1 MSVTKKTIALILS
14 IIMCVLLLS
23 GSFAMAESNATDTPD
38 SRFKNKTWKQI
49 MDEFVSEHGISSFNI
64 AAGYLNLVTGEENYY
79 NGTEFMNSGSMFKVP
94 LNMYYAEKVSTGEYT
109 MDTSIWGRTYKDL
122 QEGSLIY
129 SDNEMA
135 ITLWKY
141 AFGTFYEYQVAMCPY
156 LGITDPEKVDST
168 YYLSD
173 NYYTPKMVISF
184 LKELWNNPDKYPGII
199 DCMKQADP
207 EHWFESK
214 EQEVEVAH
222 KYGYVTD
229 DWRDHLLYVNDCGF
243 CYTEEPVAIVLFTR
257 AVGDPEGL
265 LADYCALAIDYN
277 QYRTELDKQKAEKE
291 EAEAAL
297 KEEEEAAKKEEE
309 SKYTEELQSPTPV
322 PTAIQP
328 AENTAVPEPVTESG
342 SEQISAARQ
351 GIVIAAVAILVF
363 IVVMAVT
370 LHRKNRGR

>member
-1 MSVTKKTIALILS
+1 M
-14 IIMCVLLLS
+14 
-23 GSFAMAESNATDTPD
+23 
-38 SRFKNKTWKQI
+38 
-49 MDEFVSEHGISSFNI
+49 
-64 AAGYLNLVTGEENYY
+64 
-79 NGTEFMNSGSMFKVP
+79 
-94 LNMYYAEKVSTGEYT
+94 
-109 MDTSIWGRTYKDL
+109 
-122 QEGSLIY
+122 
-129 SDNEMA
+129 
-135 ITLWKY
+135 
-141 AFGTFYEYQVAMCPY
+141 
-156 LGITDPEKVDST
+156 
-168 YYLSD
+168 
-173 NYYTPKMVISF
+173 
-184 LKELWNNPDKYPGII
+184 
-199 DCMKQADP
+199 
-207 EHWFESK
+207 
-214 EQEVEVAH
+214 
-222 KYGYVTD
+222 
-229 DWRDHLLYVNDCGF
+229 
-243 CYTEEPVAIVLFTR
+243 FTR

-297 KEEEEAAKKEEE
+297 KEEEE

>member
-1 MSVTKKTIALILS
+1 
-14 IIMCVLLLS
+14 
-23 GSFAMAESNATDTPD
+23 
-38 SRFKNKTWKQI
+38 
-49 MDEFVSEHGISSFNI
+49 
-64 AAGYLNLVTGEENYY
+64 
-79 NGTEFMNSGSMFKVP
+79 
-94 LNMYYAEKVSTGEYT
+94 
-109 MDTSIWGRTYKDL
+109 
-122 QEGSLIY
+122 
-129 SDNEMA
+129 
-135 ITLWKY
+135 
-141 AFGTFYEYQVAMCPY
+141 
-156 LGITDPEKVDST
+156 
-168 YYLSD
+168 
-173 NYYTPKMVISF
+173 MVISF

-297 KEEEEAAKKEEE
+297 KEEEEAAKAKAKEEAAAAKAAE
-309 SKYTEELQSPTPV
+309 REKEKEANRKKRAAKSVGTTVAGTVGRELGKKVGKQIGGKFGQTLGG
-322 PTAIQP
+322 
-328 AENTAVPEPVTESG
+328 NTGA
-342 SEQISAARQ
+342 QLFR
-351 GIVIAAVAILVF
+351 GILN
-363 IVVMAVT
+363 T
-370 LHRKNRGR
+370 LLK

>member
-1 MSVTKKTIALILS
+1 M
-14 IIMCVLLLS
+14 
-23 GSFAMAESNATDTPD
+23 TD
-38 SRFKNKTWKQI
+38 
-49 MDEFVSEHGISSFNI
+49 E
-64 AAGYLNLVTGEENYY
+64 
-79 NGTEFMNSGSMFKVP
+79 
-94 LNMYYAEKVSTGEYT
+94 
-109 MDTSIWGRTYKDL
+109 
-122 QEGSLIY
+122 
-129 SDNEMA
+129 
-135 ITLWKY
+135 
-141 AFGTFYEYQVAMCPY
+141 
-156 LGITDPEKVDST
+156 
-168 YYLSD
+168 
-173 NYYTPKMVISF
+173 
-184 LKELWNNPDKYPGII
+184 
-199 DCMKQADP
+199 
-207 EHWFESK
+207 
-214 EQEVEVAH
+214 
-222 KYGYVTD
+222 
-229 DWRDHLLYVNDCGF
+229 WRGQLLYVSDCGF